1 MAANQW
7 ARAGLSAFEQRL
19 NNVGLDRINKAAAT
33 VEARGLEY
41 AQSQYASAKNPVDVT
56 AERKGYHITIKAKGE
71 QVLYEEFGTGKVG
84 AGTYKGNLPTQ
95 TFTFVS
101 PRNTGDVHT
110 TRGWEYFYPN
120 PKTKRGDAW
129 YFKRQRYVGERA
141 AAYMWKTREYLRANI
156 KYIVLQAMKGSN
168 ND

>member
-1 MAANQW
+1 MAASKLS
-7 ARAGLSAFEQRL
+7 RDGLSSFKQRL
-19 NNVGLDRINKAAAT
+19 DNVGLDRINKAAEDVAT
-33 VEARGLEY
+33 KGLEY
-41 AQSQYASAKNPVDVT
+41 AQSQFSASKNPTDVT
-56 AERKGYHITIKAKGE
+56 VQKKGYHITIQAKGE

-84 AGTYKGNLPTQ
+84 RGTYEGTLPTQ

-101 PRNTGDVHT
+101 PRSSGDVHT

-141 AAYMWKTREYLRANI
+141 AARMWKTREYMRANL
-156 KYIVLQAMKGSN
+156 KYIVLKAMKGSN

>member
-1 MAANQW
+1 MAANRW
-7 ARAGLSAFEQRL
+7 SSEGLSAFRQRID
-19 NNVGLDRINKAAAT
+19 NVGLDRINKAAEVVA
-33 VEARGLEY
+33 ARGLEF
-41 AQSQYASAKNPVDVT
+41 AQSQFAASPNPTEVT
-56 AERKGYHITIKAKGE
+56 VGKKGYHITIQAKGE

-84 AGTYKGNLPTQ
+84 RNTYKGRLPTQ
-95 TFTFVS
+95 SFTFVS
-101 PRNTGDVHT
+101 PRNSGDVHT

-141 AAYMWKTREYLRANI
+141 AGRMWTTREYMRANL
-156 KYIVLQAMKGSN
+156 KNIVVQAMRGNN